1 MTSNVRTSIS
11 HTKRWV
17 VKIGSAMV
25 TRGGQGVDLKAID
38 RWAAQV
44 HALRVTGKEVV
55 IVTSGAVAEGMLRL
69 GWSMRP
75 TALHELQAAAAV
87 GQMGLAQAYE
97 SVFQRHTMRTAQIL
111 LTHDDLSHRV
121 RYLNA
126 RSTLRTLLAHDVIP
140 VVNENDTVA
149 TEEIRFGDN
158 DTLAALVA
166 NLVEAD
172 VLVILTDQQG
182 LYTADPRKHP
192 EARLLSE
199 VRASDPALAG
209 MASSEGGA
217 LGRGGMATKVRA
229 AQRAARSGAATLI
242 AAGSEPDVLTRLASG
257 EDVGTVFLPD
267 QPPLLARK
275 QWLAS
280 QLHVAGRLHIDAGA
294 ARVLR
299 EQGRSLLPVGV
310 KAVDGVFQRGDLVAV
325 LAPDGAEVARGLVN
339 YGADDAR
346 KIQGQ
351 PSHALPALLGYEDE
365 PELIHRD
372 NLVLI

>member
-1 MTSNVRTSIS
+1 
-11 HTKRWV
+11 
-17 VKIGSAMV
+17 
-25 TRGGQGVDLKAID
+25 
-38 RWAAQV
+38 
-44 HALRVTGKEVV
+44 
-55 IVTSGAVAEGMLRL
+55 
-69 GWSMRP
+69 
-75 TALHELQAAAAV
+75 
-87 GQMGLAQAYE
+87 MGLAQAYE
-97 SVFQRHTMRTAQIL
+97 SVFQRHAMRTAQIL

-121 RYLNA
+121 RFLNA
-126 RSTLRTLLAHDVIP
+126 RSTLRTLLAHHVIP

-199 VRASDPALAG
+199 VRASDPSLAG

-229 AQRAARSGAATLI
+229 AQRAARSGATTLI
-242 AAGSEPDVLTRLASG
+242 AAGSEAGVLTRLASG
-257 EDVGTVFLPD
+257 EELGTAFLPD
-267 QPPLLARK
+267 QAPLLARK

-280 QLHVAGRLHIDAGA
+280 HLHVAGRLHIDAGA

-310 KAVDGVFQRGDLVAV
+310 VGVDGAFQRGDLVAV
-325 LAPDGAEVARGLVN
+325 LAPDGAELARGLVN
-339 YGADDAR
+339 YAADDAR

>member
-1 MTSNVRTSIS
+1 MSSVTRKSLSLSR
-11 HTKRWV
+11 RWV

-25 TRGGQGVDLKAID
+25 TRGGQGVDLQAIG

-44 HALRVTGKEVV
+44 QAMRASGKEVV

-69 GWSMRP
+69 GWTTRP
-75 TALHELQAAAAV
+75 SALHELQAAAAV

-97 SVFQRHTMRTAQIL
+97 SVFQRHAMRTAQIL

-126 RSTLRTLLAHDVIP
+126 RSTLRTLLGHDVIP
-140 VVNENDTVA
+140 VVNENDSVA

-209 MASSEGGA
+209 MASAEGGA

-242 AAGSEPDVLTRLASG
+242 AAGSEPDVLTRLANG
-257 EDVGTVFLPD
+257 EEVGTVFLPD
-267 QPPLLARK
+267 KEPLLARK

-310 KAVDGVFQRGDLVAV
+310 VGVDGAFQRGDLVAV
-325 LAPDGAEVARGLVN
+325 IAPDGAEVARGLVN

-365 PELIHRD
+365 AELVHRD

>member
-1 MTSNVRTSIS
+1 MSSPTRTRLSQ
-11 HTKRWV
+11 TCRWV

-25 TRGGQGVDLKAID
+25 TRGGQGVDLDAID

-44 HALRVTGKEVV
+44 MALRSAGKEVV
-55 IVTSGAVAEGMLRL
+55 VVTSGAVAEGMLRL
-69 GWSMRP
+69 GWQVRP

-97 SVFQRHTMRTAQIL
+97 SVFQRHGMRTAQIL
-111 LTHDDLSHRV
+111 LTHDDLRDRV

-126 RSTLRTLLAHDVIP
+126 RSTLRTLLGHAVIP

-182 LYTADPRKHP
+182 LYTADPRKDPH
-192 EARLLSE
+192 ARLLHE
-199 VRASDPALAG
+199 VQASDSRLAG
-209 MASSEGGA
+209 MASSEGGV

-242 AAGSEPDVLTRLASG
+242 AAGSEPEVLTRLAGG
-257 EDVGTVFLPD
+257 EELGTVFLPD
-267 QPPLLARK
+267 QVPLLARK

-280 QLHVAGRLHIDAGA
+280 QLHVAGRLAIDEGA

-299 EQGRSLLPVGV
+299 EDGRSLLPVGV
-310 KAVDGVFQRGDLVAV
+310 IAVEGGFQRGDLVAV
-325 LAPDGAEVARGLVN
+325 VGPDGQDIARGLVN
-339 YGADDAR
+339 YGADEAR
-346 KIQGQ
+346 RIQGQ
-351 PSHALPALLGYEDE
+351 PSHVLPALLGYEDE

>member
-1 MTSNVRTSIS
+1 MTPPATNATRARLSQTC
-11 HTKRWV
+11 RWV

-25 TRGGQGVDLKAID
+25 TRGGQGVDLDAID

-44 HALRVTGKEVV
+44 QTLRASGKEVV

-69 GWSMRP
+69 GWKTRP

-97 SVFQRHTMRTAQIL
+97 SVFQRHGVRTAQIL
-111 LTHDDLSHRV
+111 LTHDDLSNRS

-126 RSTLRTLLAHDVIP
+126 RSTLRTLLAHNVIP

-192 EARLLSE
+192 KARLLHE
-199 VRASDPALAG
+199 VQVSDPALAG
-209 MASSEGGA
+209 MASAEGG
-217 LGRGGMATKVRA
+217 
-229 AQRAARSGAATLI
+229 
-242 AAGSEPDVLTRLASG
+242 
-257 EDVGTVFLPD
+257 
-267 QPPLLARK
+267 
-275 QWLAS
+275 
-280 QLHVAGRLHIDAGA
+280 
-294 ARVLR
+294 
-299 EQGRSLLPVGV
+299 
-310 KAVDGVFQRGDLVAV
+310 
-325 LAPDGAEVARGLVN
+325 
-339 YGADDAR
+339 
-346 KIQGQ
+346 
-351 PSHALPALLGYEDE
+351 
-365 PELIHRD
+365 
-372 NLVLI
+372 